1 MDNNNL
7 EKVLKILE
15 EELIPAEGC
24 TEPIAIAYAASKLRS
39 VLGNVPEKIDIYLSG
54 NIVKNVKSVKIP
66 NSNGMVGIEASVAM
80 GTILGECERELMVIA
95 HVDTTRLP
103 EVKEYLNSDKIH
115 VHLNDGDIK
124 LYIRIEGIYGNDSAM
139 VEIQNYHTN
148 ITRIFKNGEELKGC
162 LCDDCSCDSVMT
174 AREFL
179 SVELIYNLA
188 KTIDL
193 SLIEPTFKKVIDY
206 NTAIANEGLTN
217 YYGLSIGKLMKEG
230 IEEGFYGNDLRN
242 NMASFASA
250 GSDARMNGCSLPV
263 MTTSGSGNQGM
274 TCSLPVI
281 KFCELKNL
289 PYEQLIRGLF
299 FSHMTTIH
307 IKSNIGRLSAYCGA
321 ICASAGVAGAISFLS
336 GLSIEQIGYAIETT
350 LGTMSGVICDGAK
363 SSCAT
368 KIASGVSAALD
379 GYYAAS
385 KNRKFEFGEGI
396 IGRNVESTIK
406 NVGTLGQV
414 GMKITDEVILD
425 IMIKNK

>member
-1 MDNNNL
+1 M
-7 EKVLKILE
+7 EKTIEKIMSILAE
-15 EELIPAEGC
+15 EIVPAEGC
-24 TEPIAIAYAASKLRS
+24 TEPIAIAYAASKLTS
-39 VLGNVPEKIDIYLSG
+39 VLGNVPEKIDAYLSG

-80 GTILGECERELMVIA
+80 GAILGQCERELMVIS
-95 HVDTTRLP
+95 HVDTARLP
-103 EVKEYLNSDKIH
+103 EVQKYLDENRIN
-115 VHLNDGDIK
+115 VFLNDSDVK
-124 LYIRIEGIYGNDSAM
+124 LYIRLEGTYGNDSAS

-148 ITRIFKNGEELKGC
+148 ITKITKNGEEVKGC
-162 LCDDCSCDSVMT
+162 LCDDCTSADVMT
-174 AREFL
+174 DRTFL
-179 SVELIYNLA
+179 SVELIHDLA
-188 KTIDL
+188 KNMEF
-193 SLIEPTFKKVIDY
+193 SLIEPVFKQVIDY
-206 NTAIANEGLTN
+206 NTAIAKEGLSN

-230 IEEGFYGNDLRN
+230 MEEGVYGNDVRN

-281 KFCELKNL
+281 KFCEMKNI

-321 ICASAGVAGAISFLS
+321 VCASGGVAGAISFLS
-336 GLSIEQIGYAIETT
+336 GFSPAQIDSAIETT
-350 LGTMSGVICDGAK
+350 LATLSGVVCDGAK

-368 KIASGVSAALD
+368 KIASGVAAAFD

-396 IGRNVESTIK
+396 VGRDIEATIK

-414 GMKITDEVILD
+414 GMKITDDVILD